1 MRSGTHLLIDLI
13 LNNLP
18 AYRRSPLYIDLDQC
32 LMRGTSAQEILAG
45 GSYVLKSHY
54 PSIPCADH
62 ADNAFREIAARAIII
77 QPVRDS
83 AEIFRSQSNWGMK
96 ERQEFEE
103 SLTAFEEFWRPFE
116 KIQIPFAAMTSGRPC
131 QEVLK
136 QLCDVTG
143 QPQPQSP
150 IFPPLRQSTAQVLFH
165 KTLTRLLG
173 RRSPVINTTIAFA
186 LTR

>member
-62 ADNAFREIAARAIII
+62 ADVVFREIAARAIII

-116 KIQIPFAAMTSGRPC
+116 KIQIPFASMTSGRPC
-131 QEVLK
+131 QEALK

-143 QPQPQSP
+143 QPLPQSP